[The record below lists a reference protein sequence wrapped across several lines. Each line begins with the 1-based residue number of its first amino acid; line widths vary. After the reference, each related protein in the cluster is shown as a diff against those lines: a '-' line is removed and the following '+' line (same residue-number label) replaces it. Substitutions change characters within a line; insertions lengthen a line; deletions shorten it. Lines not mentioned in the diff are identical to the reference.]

1 VHGDSTVC
9 ASMDIR
15 EHPPVRH
22 LTEDYLNDIVKNSQ
36 QNLENCDLDDGE
48 EKEDFNVFNMSTQS
62 VILAPFGLSAVLTGS
77 KNENSEQYT
86 EKIVEDWNA
95 FYPMKKH
102 DNDRSTSSSKL
113 PKLVEVISGN
123 YSTQALLPLMF
134 LMLSFLFSF
143 SYFFFLLAAAHVRIF
158 KVVLKCFI
166 HQNMY

>member
-1 VHGDSTVC
+1 MC

-36 QNLENCDLDDGE
+36 QNMENCELDDGE
-48 EKEDFNVFNMSTQS
+48 EKEEFNVFNMNTQS

-102 DNDRSTSSSKL
+102 ENERSTSSKL

-123 YSTQALLPLMF
+123 YIVTSAVHTGIISIDVSNAF
-134 LMLSFLFSF
+134 ISFLFFSF
-143 SYFFFLLAAAHVRIF
+143 FSLLSY
-158 KVVLKCFI
+158 
-166 HQNMY
+166 